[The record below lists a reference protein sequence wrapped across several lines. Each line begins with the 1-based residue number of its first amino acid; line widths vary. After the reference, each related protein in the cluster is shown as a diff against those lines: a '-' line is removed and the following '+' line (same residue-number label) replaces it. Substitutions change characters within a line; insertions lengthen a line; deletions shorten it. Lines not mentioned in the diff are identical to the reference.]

1 MNIQDKISKYIG
13 EAMSGDDPIESFF
26 AAAKKKWKKK
36 AEEKVWEWADGV
48 GDSAVGR
55 MAKKYGLD
63 DDEVRDEM
71 LELEIVNPD
80 GEIDGTF

>member
-1 MNIQDKISKYIG
+1 MNTQDKISKYLG
-13 EAMSGDDPIESFF
+13 EAMSGDDQIESFF
-26 AAAKKKWKKK
+26 AAAKKKWRKK

-55 MAKKYGLD
+55 MAKKFGLG
-63 DDEVRDEM
+63 DDEVRDAM

-80 GEIDGTF
+80 GEIESDF